1 MKRLFTWLMSAI
13 IAFASLNVIQPQAL
27 ACFSDFND
35 ILNKQVTIKNYETNR
50 LLFSDGNP
58 IVEPGAEGGWKHA
71 PLVLGTDANYYNR
84 ALWYLEKKDKF
95 DGVVIRNEENN
106 RLALSDG
113 PIFEGSRGDEGGWIN
128 SPDIKG
134 ADANYYNRAVWYI
147 KKFNEDT
154 CLIENKETH
163 RYLFSDGTVFNG
175 SPGDEGGWRNS
186 PKIVG
191 ADANYYNR
199 ALWKIIVK

>member
-1 MKRLFTWLMSAI
+1 MSATI
-13 IAFASLNVIQPQAL
+13 VFASLNVIQPQAL

-35 ILNKQVTIKNYETNR
+35 ILNKQVVIKNDETNR

-84 ALWYLEKKDKF
+84 ALWYLEKRDKF

-113 PIFEGSRGDEGGWIN
+113 SIFEESLGDEGPWEL
-128 SPDIKG
+128 PDIKG

-163 RYLFSDGTVFNG
+163 RYLSSDGTVFNG

-191 ADANYYNR
+191 TAANYYNR
-199 ALWKIIVK
+199 ALWKIIVR